1 MILFAAM
8 EDGTITSLRHMCD
21 TEAACEVR
29 RVLDRIGDKWS
40 LLVISL
46 LGGGPRRFMEL
57 RRDIGAI
64 SQRMLTLTLRQ
75 LERDGLVSRTVF
87 PVVPPRVE
95 YRLTPLGETLL
106 VSIQAIVT
114 WSVEHLEE
122 IAAARAAY
130 DARVAEEEA
139 RVPTTPR
146 PDGLATRAAAEPF
159 AQAVAGAPGMRR
171 QRA

>member
-1 MILFAAM
+1 
-8 EDGTITSLRHMCD
+8 
-21 TEAACEVR
+21 
-29 RVLDRIGDKWS
+29 
-40 LLVISL
+40 
-46 LGGGPRRFMEL
+46 
-57 RRDIGAI
+57 
-64 SQRMLTLTLRQ
+64 MLTLTLRQ

-130 DARVAEEEA
+130 DARVAEEDA